1 MRAGTLGLTFLTVAL
16 CAASVAVAADEDL
29 AYWETPAWAVS
40 ATSTRWLFPL
50 MPEARHETAGFRA
63 LLRITNDSDRE
74 GHVRITGW
82 DDAGKEHGPRTLF
95 LQPRQSVNLTASEL
109 ETGDGDAFPVGLGDG
124 EGWWRLALDSALD
137 FRAGVWSRIGES
149 LASLGTGIQTLTNT
163 PLPAERASACTAPG
177 TWGAIAYGFRDQSC
191 STESVAWFFAV
202 DEAGVRHRLQP
213 RSGAVSGRGHP
224 RLCGRSAHPPVR
236 STRLRRIGHRT
247 GVLPHRRSGRDPR
260 RSRSRGGRELQHR
273 DRPPDHGPPL
283 RDPRARCFLRRQPTL
298 GSAAARCA
306 RRPAL
311 GGAPVSLSRHL
322 SGGTRGQCRSF
333 PWRRSLL
340 GVGDARTRLVPDT
353 RRRAREPARRRKP

>member
-202 DEAGVRHRLQP
+202 DEPESVTAYNRALAQCLGEGTLDCAAGQLIHQC
-213 RSGAVSGRGHP
+213 GALAYGGSDTEPECFLTVALG
-224 RLCGRSAHPPVR
+224 A
-236 STRLRRIGHRT
+236 TREEAEAAAVERCNIA
-247 GVLPHRRSGRDPR
+247 P
-260 RSRSRGGRELQHR
+260 
-273 DRPPDHGPPL
+273 DRPTTG
-283 RDPRARCFLRRQPTL
+283 RRCEIPERVAS
-298 GSAAARCA
+298 SAASPPWEVPRHD
-306 RRPAL
+306 
-311 GGAPVSLSRHL
+311 AP
-322 SGGTRGQCRSF
+322 
-333 PWRRSLL
+333 
-340 GVGDARTRLVPDT
+340 DVPPSAAH
-353 RRRAREPARRRKP
+353 R